1 VVDENWKPVEAREIP
16 ILVEY
21 IKLMIYQPDI
31 T

>member
-1 VVDENWKPVEAREIP
+1 MVDEDWKPVAAREIP

-21 IKLMIYQPDI
+21 IKLMIIQPDL

>member
-1 VVDENWKPVEAREIP
+1 VDEDWKPVVAREIP

-21 IKLMIYQPDI
+21 IKLMIIQPDL